1 MGRCVSKKVLSRYVD
16 GDLAEAEADCVRR
29 HVAQCP
35 VCAAGLEKMR
45 AVDKAIRLEAPVGEL
60 PDVAGRVT
68 AGLAGRGAF
77 LGARI
82 AAGKRRLF
90 GERIPVGRL
99 AAVVSVAAS
108 IVVLTLVGMDYA
120 TREQWKRETEP
131 VLADAQRVL
140 VRLVLVDRE
149 EQQAAF
155 ARARE
160 LARDLAL
167 SERLAGARA
176 GAKADEA
183 AELDALGRAFA
194 LLADGRE
201 LAPELVAQLEQ
212 GDLLRRAERL
222 REGLALA
229 R

>member
-1 MGRCVSKKVLSRYVD
+1 VPKKVLSRYVD
-16 GDLAEAEADCVRR
+16 GDLAEAEADRVRR
-29 HVAQCP
+29 HVEGCP
-35 VCAAGLEKMR
+35 VCAAGVEKMR
-45 AVDKAIRLEAPVGEL
+45 AVDEAIRREATVGAL
-60 PDVAGRVT
+60 PDVAGPVT
-68 AGLAGRGAF
+68 ADLAGRGAF

-82 AAGKRRLF
+82 AAGRRRLF
-90 GERIPVGRL
+90 GERTAGGRL
-99 AAVVSVAAS
+99 AAVASLAAL
-108 IVVLTLVGMDYA
+108 IVVLTLAGMDYA
-120 TREQWKRETEP
+120 TREEWKRQTEP

-167 SERLAGARA
+167 SQRLADARA

-183 AELDALGRAFA
+183 EELDALGRAFA
-194 LLADGRE
+194 RLAEGGE
-201 LAPELVAQLEQ
+201 LAPELVAQLER

-222 REGLALA
+222 REDLALA

>member
-1 MGRCVSKKVLSRYVD
+1 MDRCVPKKVLSRYVD
-16 GDLAEAEADCVRR
+16 GDLAEAEADRVRR

-35 VCAAGLEKMR
+35 VCAAGVEKMR
-45 AVDKAIRLEAPVGEL
+45 AVDEAIRLETPVGDL

-68 AGLAGRGAF
+68 QDLAGRGAF

-90 GERIPVGRL
+90 GERTAVGRL
-99 AAVVSVAAS
+99 AAVLSVAAS
-108 IVVLTLVGMDYA
+108 IVVLTLIGMDFA
-120 TREQWKRETEP
+120 TREEWRRQTEP

-155 ARARE
+155 AGARE

-167 SERLAGARA
+167 SERLADARA

-183 AELDALGRAFA
+183 DDLEALGRAFA
-194 LLADGRE
+194 LLAEGGE
-201 LAPELVAQLEQ
+201 LTPELVAQLEQ

>member
-1 MGRCVSKKVLSRYVD
+1 MGRCVPRKVLSRYVD
-16 GDLAEAEADCVRR
+16 GDLAEAEAEEVRR
-29 HVAQCP
+29 HVAECP
-35 VCAAGLEKMR
+35 VCAEGLEEMR
-45 AVDKAIRLEAPVGEL
+45 AVDKAIRLEVAGRETL
-60 PDVAGRVT
+60 DVAGRVT
-68 AGLAGRGAF
+68 RDLAGRGAF

-90 GERIPVGRL
+90 GERTAVGRL
-99 AAVVSVAAS
+99 AALVSVAAS
-108 IVVLTLVGMDYA
+108 IVLLALVGMDYA

-140 VRLVLVDRE
+140 VHLVLVDRS
-149 EQQAAF
+149 EQDEAF
-155 ARARE
+155 ARARQ
-160 LARDLAL
+160 LARELAL
-167 SERLAGARA
+167 SERLADARA
-176 GAKADEA
+176 GARADEA

-194 LLADGRE
+194 LLAEGKE
-201 LAPELVAQLEQ
+201 LSPELVAQLEQ